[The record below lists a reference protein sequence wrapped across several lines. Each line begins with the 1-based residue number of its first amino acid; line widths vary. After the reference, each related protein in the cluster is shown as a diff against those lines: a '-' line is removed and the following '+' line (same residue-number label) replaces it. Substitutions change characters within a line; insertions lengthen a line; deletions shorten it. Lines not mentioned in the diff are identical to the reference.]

1 MEDMISITRTTY
13 RVSDFLSW
21 QRQGGL
27 DLRPPFQRGSVWNP
41 KAKSFFIDTIVR
53 GYPVPLLFLQDRTDP
68 KSFEPTRLVVDGQQR
83 LRTVLGYID
92 DKCLKDRDE
101 ADTFAVLRTH
111 NAELAGKTFKQ
122 LPPSVQQ
129 RILQF
134 EFSVHV
140 LPPATANSVLL
151 EIFARMNATGTRL
164 NDQELRNA
172 EFSGAFKQLAYA
184 LSYQELDRWLRW
196 GLVSKSQVARMLN
209 VELMSELLMFLLDG
223 LTSKSQP
230 AIRKTYDTFDDAVA
244 HEKVLKMR
252 SESVLDAID
261 EVYCTSAGLGEPH
274 EFSRSPFSG
283 QGWFYVLFAFLHD
296 LSFEATVKARPST
309 RATALPIAKI
319 RKHLDRKAAALESG
333 AMDDKLLKALR
344 GAATDKAS
352 RQARYD
358 FLREGF
364 RG

>member
-1 MEDMISITRTTY
+1 MEDVISITRTTY

-21 QRQGGL
+21 QRQGAL
-27 DLRPPFQRGSVWNP
+27 DLRPPFQRGSVWSA
-41 KAKSFFIDTIVR
+41 KAKSFFIDSIVR
-53 GYPVPLLFLQDRTDP
+53 GYPVPLVFLQDRTDP
-68 KSFEPTRLVVDGQQR
+68 KTFEPTRLVVDGQQR

-92 DKCLKDRDE
+92 EKCLKDRDE
-101 ADTFAVLRTH
+101 SDAFAVLKTH
-111 NAELAGKTFKQ
+111 NAELAGKAFKQ
-122 LPPSVQQ
+122 LPSSVQE

-164 NDQELRNA
+164 NEQELRNA

-196 GLVSKSQVARMLN
+196 GLFTKPQVARMLN
-209 VELMSELLMFLLDG
+209 VELMSELLMYLLDG
-223 LTSKSQP
+223 LTSKSQS
-230 AIRKTYDTFDDAVA
+230 AIRKTYETYDDGVA
-244 HEKVLKMR
+244 HEKALTMR
-252 SESVLDAID
+252 CESVLDAID
-261 EVYCTSAGLGEPH
+261 EIYGSFTGLGGVT
-274 EFSRSPFSG
+274 EFSRTPFNG
-283 QGWFYVLFAFLHD
+283 QGWFYVLFAFVHD
-296 LSFEATVKARPST
+296 LGFEATVNARASAKAK
-309 RATALPIAKI
+309 ALPIAKI
-319 RKHLDRKAAALESG
+319 KRHLNRKADSLKSDAL
-333 AMDDKLLKALR
+333 DDTLLKALR

-352 RQARYD
+352 RQARYA